1 MVESVPFFAAM
12 DPAQR
17 KVGDLSQ
24 EEARALITSAVASGA
39 LRAMFLIILLPSFFA
54 AMLYLLVGK

>member
-1 MVESVPFFAAM
+1 MPFFAAM

-39 LRAMFLIILLPSFFA
+39 LRAMFLMVLLPGFLVA
-54 AMLYLLVGK
+54 ALYLLVGK